1 MHAGELVVALGWLG
15 AFLGIVL
22 NVPQTWRSCAGRQV
36 AGLSPASRWLAVL
49 QAATWTTYG
58 LTGGGLVQVVTNGVC
73 IVLHVAVLVALLRLA
88 PSARAPRLLLPQ
100 LSASVA
106 WLLLVA
112 WAASSGGLSVGTLAA
127 LCSVAYALPQL
138 VLLLSDLEA
147 TEGVSGATVAL
158 GVLSNSCWTL
168 YGLLLG
174 TPAVWLPAL
183 LSLAAGLATAALLRR
198 PRPGGGPV
206 VVLPRVAACELA
218 VAA

>member
-1 MHAGELVVALGWLG
+1 MHAGDLVGALGWTG

-49 QAATWTTYG
+49 QSATWTTYG

-73 IVLHVAVLVALLRLA
+73 SVLHVAVLVALLRLA
-88 PSARAPRLLLPQ
+88 PAARAPRLLLPQ
-100 LSASVA
+100 VGASGA
-106 WLLLVA
+106 WLLVVA
-112 WAASSGGLSVGTLAA
+112 WAVSSGGLSVGTLAA

-138 VLLLSDLEA
+138 ALLLTDPQA
-147 TEGVSGATVAL
+147 TDGVSVATVAL

-183 LSLAAGLATAALLRR
+183 LTLVAGLATAALLRR
-198 PRPGGGPV
+198 PRPAGEQV
-206 VVLPRVAACELA
+206 VGLPRVAACELA